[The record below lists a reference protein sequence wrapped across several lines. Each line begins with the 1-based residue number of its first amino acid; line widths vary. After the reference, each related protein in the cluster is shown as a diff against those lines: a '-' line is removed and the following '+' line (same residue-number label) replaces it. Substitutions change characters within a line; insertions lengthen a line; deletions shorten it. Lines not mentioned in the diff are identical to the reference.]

1 MQHNSRIGLGFA
13 LLVAGCASPPDQKL
27 PSMSITPHLE
37 STPANAAC
45 GDDVTLGADTTPD
58 LRYTFSYDDNGFL
71 THASG
76 AFAAGGPDD
85 SIDYSYDAA
94 GNFTHMV
101 EAHGWGDSSSEIVA
115 SYDASNNLLDYSW
128 SYAQTDYQDSW
139 DYAMSDFGASGP
151 AREDITEAGQPSFG
165 YALVYDG
172 DGRLVQAVP
181 DSGDPISYIY
191 DDAGRTITIDEGN
204 GAFHGLIA
212 YDENFD
218 ETSEVWGG
226 SDPQAFASSDVY
238 AWNGEQLVSATYSS
252 GSTDNPQQL
261 ALVETDTMQYACGG
275 AAKHSS
281 LRHLRS
287 TRGVARVARDGVN

>member
-1 MQHNSRIGLGFA
+1 MHHNTPRIGFGFA
-13 LLVAGCASPPDQKL
+13 IFVVGCASPQDQKL
-27 PSMSITPHLE
+27 PGMSITPHLE

-45 GDDVTLGADTTPD
+45 GDDITP
-58 LRYTFSYDDNGFL
+58 GV
-71 THASG
+71 
-76 AFAAGGPDD
+76 FAAGGPDD
-85 SIDYSYDAA
+85 SIDYSYDTA

-101 EAHGWGDSSSEIVA
+101 EEHGWGDSQSEIIA
-115 SYDASNNLLDYSW
+115 SYDGSNNLLDYSW
-128 SYAQTDYQDSW
+128 SYTQADYQDSW
-139 DYAMSDFGASGP
+139 DYVMSDFGAAGP

-181 DSGDPISYIY
+181 DSGDAISYIY
-191 DDAGRTITIDEGN
+191 DDAGRTITVDEGN
-204 GAFHGLIA
+204 GAFHGVIA

-226 SDPQAFASSDVY
+226 SDPSAFASSDVY

-252 GSTDNPQQL
+252 GTTDNPQQL
-261 ALVETDTMQYACGG
+261 ALVETDTMQYACSGA
-275 AAKHSS
+275 AAKHTA

-287 TRGVARVARDGVN
+287 SMRHRDGVN

>member
-1 MQHNSRIGLGFA
+1 MQHTTSRIGFGFA
-13 LLVAGCASPPDQKL
+13 FLVVGCASPPDQKL

-45 GDDVTLGADTTPD
+45 GDNVTLDGDSAPD
-58 LRYTFSYDDNGFL
+58 LRYTFAYDDNGFL

-76 AFAAGGPDD
+76 VFTAGGPDD
-85 SIDYSYDAA
+85 SIDYSYDSA

-101 EAHGWGDSSSEIVA
+101 EAHGWGDSSSEIIA
-115 SYDASNNLLDYSW
+115 SYDGANLLDYSW
-128 SYAQTDYQDSW
+128 SYTQADYQDSW

-172 DGRLVQAVP
+172 DGRLVQAIP
-181 DSGDPISYIY
+181 DSGDAIAYSY
-191 DDAGRTITIDEGN
+191 DDAGRTVTVDEGN
-204 GAFHGLIA
+204 GAFHGVIS

-226 SDPQAFASSDVY
+226 SDPSAIASTDVY
-238 AWNGEQLVSATYSS
+238 AWNGEQLLSATYSS
-252 GSTDNPQQL
+252 GTTDNPQQL
-261 ALVETDTMQYACGG
+261 AVVETDTMQYACG
-275 AAKHSS
+275 AAKHTS

-287 TRGVARVARDGVN
+287 THSVAKAGVFH